1 MERIPIISISDLV
14 KLGRPLTG
22 AASLC
27 LAPSASPPPKKPK
40 CDISDEVTVK
50 IPLFADHCENSNPG
64 TFSPLS
70 RPVIIVGTVEL
81 FPRDAKISLGCL
93 NHCFSF
99 SDGSSRVCCY
109 FLDFDLRIIG
119 CKVKILAWNFLPLKH
134 GDRGVLEVIRWS
146 FTDFEAAFVSDSL
159 LSMTS
164 ACSSREAN
172 MKCRGGAFGILKAVS
187 SIFRVPCTKQKEDN
201 LRNSGRNLMSRGD
214 LTGFLVEILTCVCD
228 VCNESSFVA
237 ERDDHHLKNKD
248 CHSFSNSVFV
258 YFMQPNFLW
267 RPALYRLIGKSITIS
282 RLKRNLI
289 FVGNEVSYEMFV
301 STPSTMVS
309 LTNHSAN
316 CIYEESLKKSD
327 EGMYNGVVT
336 GIYMQGMVIELDDKV
351 LLLIPDPPQ
360 HSLRMGAIVS
370 VRNFHFIHVKY
381 SWVKIILLGTCVKT
395 CISVKSFSMTD
406 IRSHSK
412 SEGSSILERF
422 LESLTYSA
430 KLWML
435 LLVSCFKK
443 KFGGIFS
450 YKDILGSKKKEG
462 FAQTYATT
470 LLPPSAFE
478 TKSGLFT
485 NFCKHGRC
493 SYQMENLSFLKLVI
507 PISNLKSWCEVSWI
521 SLLAQKHNDNNQ
533 FGESPYFE
541 QLYHREPLGND
552 MIRRIFSSDDM
563 SFVLVGML
571 KVSPYSGRL
580 QLTDA
585 TGSIDAVVPDLP
597 LDVNFQAVY
606 EVKDYKLVIEGSSK
620 KIYMQQQYLDEPL
633 SCRTIFQHF
642 SPRASSQLV
651 VYVHFYLKKST
662 CMHFFQFS
670 TYMDNSDSLKCNS
683 GEMFHLLYVTHKFP
697 AYHSLHEDVSLS
709 NSSEIFLTNLDKKSD
724 CIDNFLRENYRSSQ
738 IPCLLVLSRSNSQS
752 FQFPFYLHC
761 ARGFKDNG
769 MLHNHSD
776 SKILLEFSSNNLD
789 KYQMLRVGS
798 YYLLKCSGKGLDCKS
813 KACKHI
819 TQVKPLVISESIIWR
834 LSILFDEAKHQNGQS
849 QHVCSCVSSVRN
861 DKCLTE
867 NFCQPGQTFLH
878 LNDETHG
885 LSDVHLHM
893 YSEAINQLEELES
906 LLKSFHS
913 IFPSLDKITTVSSCI
928 QQMMAQAAL
937 TSGILIPAN
946 ELPQG
951 NLLSLSGNIESISIY
966 DFKPKCA
973 CSSFTVCEHWS
984 TCEVCML
991 VNDDCHTVRI
1001 RGSIS
1006 RYAYPIGLGHA
1017 VNATFH
1023 KVLLTQN
1030 SSQTKELML
1039 TPMSFIVV
1047 NTVKEICPLVN
1058 VEGLI
1063 QESRRNIPYE
1073 VFINTKSS
1081 SRLIS
1086 NVLQC
1091 TDSDLIHLNCR
1102 VVCII
1107 TLVLENQTHGPVM
1120 SQPVGYPKITTASIP
1135 LLGFLVEDGSSSLC
1149 YCWADNGRA
1158 EIFLRL
1164 HESSQMIFSSGK
1176 IVRGPEKKYSQR
1188 TTEYLLYEMLKKHKR
1203 IIVRNHGA
1211 APDLSCVDLSFSID
1225 SDQVFSNA
1233 EEKLLRSITNN
1244 TCHAPTLSIAGITMN
1259 STSAFDGRMEF
1270 LEHRQALQS
1279 LPYLWVKEVVPID
1292 SRQEA
1297 YGRTY
1302 TLSGRMRQEAGDV
1315 HLSI

>member
-27 LAPSASPPPKKPK
+27 PAPSASPPPKKPK
-40 CDISDEVTVK
+40 CDISDEVPVK

-81 FPRDAKISLGCL
+81 FPWDAKISLGCL

-109 FLDFDLRIIG
+109 FLDFDLRMLRFRPHCFSFPWDAKISLG
-119 CKVKILAWNFLPLKH
+119 RKVKILAWNFLPLKH

-406 IRSHSK
+406 IRQDIMVFPFLAFSFIVFLDNILCLYLFRSHSK
-412 SEGSSILERF
+412 SEGSSLLERF

-450 YKDILGSKKKEG
+450 YKDILGSKK
-462 FAQTYATT
+462 
-470 LLPPSAFE
+470 
-478 TKSGLFT
+478 
-485 NFCKHGRC
+485 
-493 SYQMENLSFLKLVI
+493 VI
-507 PISNLKSWCEVSWI
+507 PFCNNISCNIRRKDLHKLMLQHCCLLVPLKQSQDCLLI
-521 SLLAQKHNDNNQ
+521 SANMVGAVTKWKA
-533 FGESPYFE
+533 
-541 QLYHREPLGND
+541 YHSLNC
-552 MIRRIFSSDDM
+552 MIRMIN
-563 SFVLVGML
+563 GWTE
-571 KVSPYSGRL
+571 VSPYSGRL

-662 CMHFFQFS
+662 CMHFTQFS

-697 AYHSLHEDVSLS
+697 AYHSV
-709 NSSEIFLTNLDKKSD
+709 
-724 CIDNFLRENYRSSQ
+724 
-738 IPCLLVLSRSNSQS
+738 
-752 FQFPFYLHC
+752 YL
-761 ARGFKDNG
+761 
-769 MLHNHSD
+769 
-776 SKILLEFSSNNLD
+776 
-789 KYQMLRVGS
+789 
-798 YYLLKCSGKGLDCKS
+798 
-813 KACKHI
+813 
-819 TQVKPLVISESIIWR
+819 
-834 LSILFDEAKHQNGQS
+834 
-849 QHVCSCVSSVRN
+849 
-861 DKCLTE
+861 
-867 NFCQPGQTFLH
+867 
-878 LNDETHG
+878 
-885 LSDVHLHM
+885 
-893 YSEAINQLEELES
+893 
-906 LLKSFHS
+906 
-913 IFPSLDKITTVSSCI
+913 
-928 QQMMAQAAL
+928 
-937 TSGILIPAN
+937 
-946 ELPQG
+946 
-951 NLLSLSGNIESISIY
+951 
-966 DFKPKCA
+966 
-973 CSSFTVCEHWS
+973 
-984 TCEVCML
+984 
-991 VNDDCHTVRI
+991 
-1001 RGSIS
+1001 
-1006 RYAYPIGLGHA
+1006 
-1017 VNATFH
+1017 
-1023 KVLLTQN
+1023 
-1030 SSQTKELML
+1030 
-1039 TPMSFIVV
+1039 
-1047 NTVKEICPLVN
+1047 
-1058 VEGLI
+1058 
-1063 QESRRNIPYE
+1063 
-1073 VFINTKSS
+1073 
-1081 SRLIS
+1081 
-1086 NVLQC
+1086 
-1091 TDSDLIHLNCR
+1091 
-1102 VVCII
+1102 
-1107 TLVLENQTHGPVM
+1107 
-1120 SQPVGYPKITTASIP
+1120 
-1135 LLGFLVEDGSSSLC
+1135 
-1149 YCWADNGRA
+1149 
-1158 EIFLRL
+1158 
-1164 HESSQMIFSSGK
+1164 
-1176 IVRGPEKKYSQR
+1176 
-1188 TTEYLLYEMLKKHKR
+1188 
-1203 IIVRNHGA
+1203 
-1211 APDLSCVDLSFSID
+1211 
-1225 SDQVFSNA
+1225 
-1233 EEKLLRSITNN
+1233 
-1244 TCHAPTLSIAGITMN
+1244 
-1259 STSAFDGRMEF
+1259 
-1270 LEHRQALQS
+1270 
-1279 LPYLWVKEVVPID
+1279 
-1292 SRQEA
+1292 
-1297 YGRTY
+1297 
-1302 TLSGRMRQEAGDV
+1302 
-1315 HLSI
+1315 

>member
-40 CDISDEVTVK
+40 CDISDEVPVK

-81 FPRDAKISLGCL
+81 FPWDAKISLGCL

-119 CKVKILAWNFLPLKH
+119 RRVKILAWNFLPLKH

-406 IRSHSK
+406 IRQDIMVFPFLAFSFIVFLDNILCLYLFRSHSK

-450 YKDILGSKKKEG
+450 YKDILGSKKVIPFCNNISCNIRRKDLHKLML
-462 FAQTYATT
+462 QHCC
-470 LLPPSAFE
+470 LLVPLKQSGCKFLSCLQ
-478 TKSGLFT
+478 SGLFT

-697 AYHSLHEDVSLS
+697 AYHSV
-709 NSSEIFLTNLDKKSD
+709 
-724 CIDNFLRENYRSSQ
+724 
-738 IPCLLVLSRSNSQS
+738 
-752 FQFPFYLHC
+752 YL
-761 ARGFKDNG
+761 
-769 MLHNHSD
+769 
-776 SKILLEFSSNNLD
+776 
-789 KYQMLRVGS
+789 
-798 YYLLKCSGKGLDCKS
+798 
-813 KACKHI
+813 
-819 TQVKPLVISESIIWR
+819 
-834 LSILFDEAKHQNGQS
+834 
-849 QHVCSCVSSVRN
+849 
-861 DKCLTE
+861 
-867 NFCQPGQTFLH
+867 
-878 LNDETHG
+878 
-885 LSDVHLHM
+885 
-893 YSEAINQLEELES
+893 
-906 LLKSFHS
+906 
-913 IFPSLDKITTVSSCI
+913 
-928 QQMMAQAAL
+928 
-937 TSGILIPAN
+937 
-946 ELPQG
+946 
-951 NLLSLSGNIESISIY
+951 
-966 DFKPKCA
+966 
-973 CSSFTVCEHWS
+973 
-984 TCEVCML
+984 
-991 VNDDCHTVRI
+991 
-1001 RGSIS
+1001 
-1006 RYAYPIGLGHA
+1006 
-1017 VNATFH
+1017 
-1023 KVLLTQN
+1023 
-1030 SSQTKELML
+1030 
-1039 TPMSFIVV
+1039 
-1047 NTVKEICPLVN
+1047 
-1058 VEGLI
+1058 
-1063 QESRRNIPYE
+1063 
-1073 VFINTKSS
+1073 
-1081 SRLIS
+1081 
-1086 NVLQC
+1086 
-1091 TDSDLIHLNCR
+1091 
-1102 VVCII
+1102 
-1107 TLVLENQTHGPVM
+1107 
-1120 SQPVGYPKITTASIP
+1120 
-1135 LLGFLVEDGSSSLC
+1135 
-1149 YCWADNGRA
+1149 
-1158 EIFLRL
+1158 
-1164 HESSQMIFSSGK
+1164 
-1176 IVRGPEKKYSQR
+1176 
-1188 TTEYLLYEMLKKHKR
+1188 
-1203 IIVRNHGA
+1203 
-1211 APDLSCVDLSFSID
+1211 
-1225 SDQVFSNA
+1225 
-1233 EEKLLRSITNN
+1233 
-1244 TCHAPTLSIAGITMN
+1244 
-1259 STSAFDGRMEF
+1259 
-1270 LEHRQALQS
+1270 
-1279 LPYLWVKEVVPID
+1279 
-1292 SRQEA
+1292 
-1297 YGRTY
+1297 
-1302 TLSGRMRQEAGDV
+1302 
-1315 HLSI
+1315 

>member
-1 MERIPIISISDLV
+1 MPTPPVDAELPGSATRLQAQRRIVPF
-14 KLGRPLTG
+14 
-22 AASLC
+22 ASL
-27 LAPSASPPPKKPK
+27 SWSK
-40 CDISDEVTVK
+40 DVS
-50 IPLFADHCENSNPG
+50 LFAI
-64 TFSPLS
+64 T
-70 RPVIIVGTVEL
+70 IIQPSTIGVAAT
-81 FPRDAKISLGCL
+81 R
-93 NHCFSF
+93 
-99 SDGSSRVCCY
+99 GSSDRTEPIVTGHRCRQHLPAKPDNSKLLLPTRHCRQSRLSATVG
-109 FLDFDLRIIG
+109 FCRRWCRISW
-119 CKVKILAWNFLPLKH
+119 LLPLP
-134 GDRGVLEVIRWS
+134 
-146 FTDFEAAFVSDSL
+146 DFEAVVLA
-159 LSMTS
+159 
-164 ACSSREAN
+164 
-172 MKCRGGAFGILKAVS
+172 GAVGILWLPVILWTAGRRQRLPLSGCKFS
-187 SIFRVPCTKQKEDN
+187 SCLQ
-201 LRNSGRNLMSRGD
+201 
-214 LTGFLVEILTCVCD
+214 
-228 VCNESSFVA
+228 
-237 ERDDHHLKNKD
+237 
-248 CHSFSNSVFV
+248 
-258 YFMQPNFLW
+258 
-267 RPALYRLIGKSITIS
+267 
-282 RLKRNLI
+282 
-289 FVGNEVSYEMFV
+289 
-301 STPSTMVS
+301 
-309 LTNHSAN
+309 
-316 CIYEESLKKSD
+316 
-327 EGMYNGVVT
+327 
-336 GIYMQGMVIELDDKV
+336 
-351 LLLIPDPPQ
+351 
-360 HSLRMGAIVS
+360 
-370 VRNFHFIHVKY
+370 
-381 SWVKIILLGTCVKT
+381 
-395 CISVKSFSMTD
+395 
-406 IRSHSK
+406 
-412 SEGSSILERF
+412 
-422 LESLTYSA
+422 
-430 KLWML
+430 
-435 LLVSCFKK
+435 
-443 KFGGIFS
+443 
-450 YKDILGSKKKEG
+450 
-462 FAQTYATT
+462 
-470 LLPPSAFE
+470 
-478 TKSGLFT
+478 SGLFT

-709 NSSEIFLTNLDKKSD
+709 NSSGLFAEAFMSPYNLIPYVTSELDQFAEIFLTNLDKKSD

-991 VNDDCHTVRI
+991 VNDDCHMVRI

-1063 QESRRNIPYE
+1063 QESRWNIPYE

-1102 VVCII
+1102 VIKQQQVVCII

-1135 LLGFLVEDGSSSLC
+1135 LLGFLVEDGSSLC
-1149 YCWADNGRA
+1149 YCWADYGRA
-1158 EIFLRL
+1158 ETLLRL

-1188 TTEYLLYEMLKKHKR
+1188 TTEYLLYEMLKKHQK

-1211 APDLSCVDLSFSID
+1211 APDLSCVDLSFLID
-1225 SDQVFSNA
+1225 SDQVFSKA
-1233 EEKLLRSITNN
+1233 EEKLLRSIINN
-1244 TCHAPTLSIAGITMN
+1244 ACHAPTTLVNSLTLPVVIIFPNINLLTIAEALKDIQYDLKLIIEQTKKGVQTTSIPDDLVEKLKNLSLGTTDKPKEDRMAHAFRPGYTTLVGQKWNGLRSRLLTAIGCHIIGEERSCLVHKLQQSPGMRSEKATAMRKEIKGFSFVPESIAGITMN

-1270 LEHRQALQS
+1270 LEHRQTLQS